1 MIKKL
6 WRLLKP
12 FHKVFGGY
20 LGLIVVYEALQIV
33 EGYVISGAIRLFG
46 EKTELLVWAGL
57 VVGLLVYDELFMR
70 LDNAVDW
77 HIIVRHE
84 YPIYRFLKTK
94 AISKF
99 LEMEMAWHQ
108 KRNSGAL
115 VGKVNRGVSK
125 VVEILEALSWEF
137 IPTLIQAILTIIPL
151 LIFSPWV
158 VGVAAVA
165 LFVFMWVSIVDYR
178 RRKPLKKR
186 RHDHYEEEW
195 ARSTELVQSVETAR
209 MFGQEERFL
218 HEYRSLHN
226 AIVTD
231 GSTEAKIGIYFS
243 NRWRLRVLSVAR
255 RSILAI
261 WVWQL
266 YQGTL
271 DIAGLVYVSILTEK
285 LFHSFWRFA
294 RLFTRASEASESA
307 ARLVD
312 LLEQQPL
319 LVGGPVSEH
328 QTVPPIGITMKDVC
342 FSYSG
347 KYDGSNGALRGLS
360 LTIEPGQIVA
370 LVGPSGAGKTTVRK
384 LITGLWRT
392 QRGRILV
399 GGIDIT
405 EWSPSVLL
413 QLFSYVPQGD
423 DVFIFDATIC
433 ENIAFARPEASLEEI
448 ARAAELAGI
457 RQFIESLPEEYQT
470 RVGERG
476 IRLSGGQKQR
486 VALARAIL
494 ADSPI
499 LILDEATNAVDAIT
513 EREIQTQMK
522 VILDGKTAI
531 IIAHNL
537 STIRRVADKI
547 VVLDGGRKVAEGTH
561 EWLVGN
567 CPLYAEM
574 VRLQTGS

>member
-6 WRLLKP
+6 WQLLKP
-12 FHKVFGGY
+12 FHRVFGGY

-46 EKTELLVWAGL
+46 ERTEMLVWAGL
-57 VVGLLVYDELFMR
+57 LGGLLLYDELFMR

-94 AISKF
+94 AIRKF

-108 KRNSGAL
+108 KHNSGAL

-137 IPTLIQAILTIIPL
+137 VPTLIQAILTIIPL

-158 VGVAAVA
+158 VGVAAAA
-165 LFVFMWVSIVDYR
+165 LAVFMWVSIVDYR
-178 RRKPLKKR
+178 RRQPLKKR
-186 RHDHYEEEW
+186 RHDRYEEEW
-195 ARSTELVQSVETAR
+195 AKSTEMVQSVETAR
-209 MFGQEERFL
+209 MFSQEARFL
-218 HEYRSLHN
+218 HMYHDLHDD
-226 AIVTD
+226 IVAD
-231 GSTEAKIGIYFS
+231 GTTEARIGIYFS
-243 NRWRLRVLSVAR
+243 NRWRLRLLSVAR

-261 WVWQL
+261 WIWQL

-294 RLFTRASEASESA
+294 RLFTRAAEASESA

-312 LLEQQPL
+312 LLEQQPQ
-319 LVGGPVSEH
+319 VGSQLSEH
-328 QTVPPIGITMKDVC
+328 QTVPPVGITMEGVC

-360 LTIEPGQIVA
+360 LDIAPGQIVA

-384 LITGLWRT
+384 LITGLWQI

-405 EWSPSVLL
+405 EWSLPALL
-413 QLFSYVPQGD
+413 QLFAYVPQGD

-457 RQFIESLPEEYQT
+457 WQFIESLPEKYQT

-513 EREIQTQMK
+513 EREIQTQMEA
-522 VILDGKTAI
+522 ILAGKTAV

-537 STIRRVADKI
+537 STIRRADKI
-547 VVLDGGRKVAEGTH
+547 VVLAGGEKVAEGTH
-561 EWLVGN
+561 EELIYS

-574 VRLQTGS
+574 VRLQTES